1 MKNRR
6 RVKYYIPLQDRLS
19 AFIQTMRARADLVPP
34 GPERDELLEKAHK
47 AENAA
52 ELWDQLLGIEAAEV
66 RRPRRRRVSLAGF
79 FRRWPE
85 TSFSHKCWLQ
95 IGGLAQYGGF

>member
-1 MKNRR
+1 MRTPGVALPPLEKESAMKNRR

-52 ELWDQLLGIEAAEV
+52 ELWTN
-66 RRPRRRRVSLAGF
+66 S
-79 FRRWPE
+79 
-85 TSFSHKCWLQ
+85 S
-95 IGGLAQYGGF
+95 GLKPPK